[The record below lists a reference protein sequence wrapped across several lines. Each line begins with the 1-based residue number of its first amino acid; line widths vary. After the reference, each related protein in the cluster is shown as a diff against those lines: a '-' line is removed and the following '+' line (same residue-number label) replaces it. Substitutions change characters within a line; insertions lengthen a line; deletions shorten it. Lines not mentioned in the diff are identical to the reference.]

1 MGYQVLALSRVDMTK
16 QYKMSESN
24 YTKYTEEL
32 QEEIERLKAS
42 NKEKDAEIA
51 KLQLEKTDE
60 VEKKVIEIKN
70 LEKQMERMSADFSEM
85 LKVDPYSA
93 NFRKDGREN

>member
-1 MGYQVLALSRVDMTK
+1 MTK

-42 NKEKDAEIA
+42 NKDKDAELA
-51 KLQLEKTDE
+51 KLQVEKTDE

-85 LKVDPYSA
+85 LKVYINPA
-93 NFRKDGREN
+93 NLGEDGRKD